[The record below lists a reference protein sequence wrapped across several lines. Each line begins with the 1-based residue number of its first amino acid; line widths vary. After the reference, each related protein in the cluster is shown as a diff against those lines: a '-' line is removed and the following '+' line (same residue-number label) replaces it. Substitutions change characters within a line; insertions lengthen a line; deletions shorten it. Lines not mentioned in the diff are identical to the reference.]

1 MARGP
6 SGKLVIEIDPELKDA
21 LHARLAREKRT
32 VKQWLVQ
39 QAEEYLRWKQ
49 ALPDTGT
56 VYGCVHHTQL
66 RVAESAFTTREAQES
81 PRSVRETSDC

>member
-21 LHARLAREKRT
+21 LHARLAQEKRT

-39 QAEEYLRWKQ
+39 QAEEYLRWQQ
-49 ALPDTGT
+49 ASPDTKT

-66 RVAESAFTTREAQES
+66 KVAEAAVTTREAQES
-81 PRSVRETSDC
+81 PRSSRETSDC